1 MENRRGDKIVEI
13 ESYVKS
19 LESFLPESFDEYI
32 SDGKTKAAC
41 ERYFEKIVEAVIDL
55 VVLVIKE
62 NGLKTPMSD
71 RAALDILAEKNI
83 ISATLSNKLG
93 DAKSMRNIIVHEYGN
108 IDDKKVFDAIKGEI
122 ALDVREFLEAVR

>member
-108 IDDKKVFDAIKGEI
+108 IDDKKVFDAIKCEI